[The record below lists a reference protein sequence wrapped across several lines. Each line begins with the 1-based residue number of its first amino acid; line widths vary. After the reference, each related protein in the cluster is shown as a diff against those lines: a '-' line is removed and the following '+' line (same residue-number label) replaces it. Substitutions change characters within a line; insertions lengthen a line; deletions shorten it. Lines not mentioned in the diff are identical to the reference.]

1 MIKEALAQLI
11 EKHHL
16 SVNDAAK
23 VMEEIMSG
31 QANHMHIAAYL
42 TALRMKGEAVDEITG
57 SAQVM
62 RKNAILIRTK
72 HKNAVDLCGT
82 GGDKSDTFNIS
93 TIASFVVAAA
103 GVPVAKH
110 GNRAVSSKCGSAD
123 LLEGLGVKIELPADK
138 LGYCLDEVGF
148 AFLFAPLMH
157 TSMKHVAPVR
167 KELGFRTI
175 FNILGPLSNPA
186 RVKAQVVGVYN
197 RLLAEP
203 MVEVLKALGH
213 ERAMVVHGM
222 DGMDE
227 ITLTTDT
234 FVAELKDGKVDTYYI
249 TPNDGDLK
257 FKLRSAS
264 ELKGGSLSDNIKIT
278 YDVLNGV
285 EGAQKDMVLIN
296 AAAALIVGGKA
307 ADMVQ
312 GVEVARQAIDSK
324 AALKKL
330 EELKIFTNKK

>member
-1 MIKEALAQLI
+1 MIKDSLAQLI

-16 SVNDAAK
+16 SVNDASR

-31 QANHMHIAAYL
+31 HANHMHIAAYL

-62 RKNAILIRTK
+62 RKNAVFIRTR
-72 HKNAVDLCGT
+72 HKNAIDMCGT

-93 TIASFVVAAA
+93 TIASLVVAAS

-110 GNRAVSSKCGSAD
+110 GNRAVSSRCGSAD
-123 LLEGLGVKIELPADK
+123 LLEGLGIKIELPADK
-138 LGYCLDEVGF
+138 LGHCLDDVGF
-148 AFLFAPLMH
+148 AFLFAPLLH

-175 FNILGPLSNPA
+175 FNILGPLANPA

-203 MVEVLKALGH
+203 MLEVLKALGH
-213 ERAMVVHGM
+213 EKAMVVHGM
-222 DGMDE
+222 DGLDE

-234 FVAELKDGKVDTYYI
+234 FVAELKDGKIDTYYI
-249 TPNDGDLK
+249 SPGDLK
-257 FKLRSAS
+257 FKLRAAS

-307 ADMVQ
+307 ADMAQ
-312 GVEVARQAIDSK
+312 GVEIARQAVDSK

-330 EELKIFTNKK
+330 EELKNYTNRR

>member
-1 MIKEALAQLI
+1 MIKEAIAKLI

-16 SVNDAAK
+16 TVAEASK

-31 QANHMHIAAYL
+31 HAGHMHIASYL
-42 TALRMKGEAVDEITG
+42 TALRMKGESVDEITG
-57 SAQVM
+57 SAMIM

-72 HKNAVDLCGT
+72 HKNAVDTCGT
-82 GGDKSDTFNIS
+82 GGDKSDTFNVS
-93 TIASFVVAAA
+93 TIAAFVVAGA
-103 GVPVAKH
+103 GIPVAKH
-110 GNRAVSSKCGSAD
+110 GNRAVSSRCGSAD

-138 LGYCLDEVGF
+138 VGYCLDEVGIG
-148 AFLFAPLMH
+148 FLFAPLLH

-175 FNILGPLSNPA
+175 FNILGPLANPA

-197 RLLAEP
+197 RLLVEP
-203 MVEVLKALGH
+203 MLEVLQALGH
-213 ERAMVVHGM
+213 EKALVVHGM

-249 TPNDGDLK
+249 SPGDLK
-257 FKLRSAS
+257 FKLRAPS

-278 YDVLNGV
+278 LDVLNGV
-285 EGAQKDMVLIN
+285 DGAARDMVIIN
-296 AAAALIVGGKA
+296 AAAALVVGGKA
-307 ADMVQ
+307 IDIAQ
-312 GVEVARQAIDSK
+312 GIEIARQAIDTK

-330 EELKIFTNKK
+330 EELKAFTNKR

>member
-1 MIKEALAQLI
+1 MIKEAIAKLI

-16 SVNDAAK
+16 TIAEASK

-31 QANHMHIAAYL
+31 HAGHMHIASYL
-42 TALRMKGEAVDEITG
+42 TALRMKGESVDEITG
-57 SAQVM
+57 SAMIM

-72 HKNAVDLCGT
+72 HKNAIDTCGT
-82 GGDKSDTFNIS
+82 GGDKSDTFNVS
-93 TIASFVVAAA
+93 TIAAFVVAGA
-103 GVPVAKH
+103 GIPVAKH
-110 GNRAVSSKCGSAD
+110 GNRAVSSRCGSAD

-138 LGYCLDEVGF
+138 VGYCLDEVGIG
-148 AFLFAPLMH
+148 FLFAPLLH
-157 TSMKHVAPVR
+157 TTMKHVAPVR

-175 FNILGPLSNPA
+175 FNILGPLANPA

-197 RLLAEP
+197 RLLVEP
-203 MVEVLKALGH
+203 MLEVLQALGH
-213 ERAMVVHGM
+213 EKALVVHGM

-249 TPNDGDLK
+249 SPGDLK
-257 FKLRSAS
+257 FKLRAPS

-278 YDVLNGV
+278 LDVLNGV
-285 EGAQKDMVLIN
+285 DGAARDMVIIN
-296 AAAALIVGGKA
+296 AAAALVVGGKA
-307 ADMVQ
+307 ADIAQ
-312 GVEVARQAIDSK
+312 GIEIARQSIDSK

-330 EELKIFTNKK
+330 EELKVFTNKR

>member
-1 MIKEALAQLI
+1 MIKEAIAKLI

-16 SVNDAAK
+16 TIAEASK

-31 QANHMHIAAYL
+31 HAGHMHIASYL
-42 TALRMKGEAVDEITG
+42 TALRMKGESVDEITG
-57 SAQVM
+57 SAMIM

-72 HKNAVDLCGT
+72 HKNAIDTCGT
-82 GGDKSDTFNIS
+82 GGDKSDTFNVS
-93 TIASFVVAAA
+93 TIAAFVVAGA
-103 GVPVAKH
+103 GIPVAKH
-110 GNRAVSSKCGSAD
+110 GNRAVSSRCGSAD

-138 LGYCLDEVGF
+138 VGYCLDEVGIG
-148 AFLFAPLMH
+148 FLFAPLLH
-157 TSMKHVAPVR
+157 TTMKHVAPVR

-175 FNILGPLSNPA
+175 FNILGPLANPA

-197 RLLAEP
+197 RLLEEP
-203 MVEVLKALGH
+203 MLEVLQALGH
-213 ERAMVVHGM
+213 EKALVVHGM

-249 TPNDGDLK
+249 SPGDLK
-257 FKLRSAS
+257 FKLRAPS

-278 YDVLNGV
+278 LDVLNGV
-285 EGAQKDMVLIN
+285 DGAARDMVIIN
-296 AAAALIVGGKA
+296 AAAALVVGGKA
-307 ADMVQ
+307 ADIAQ
-312 GVEVARQAIDSK
+312 GIEIARQSIDSK

-330 EELKIFTNKK
+330 EELKVFTNKR